1 MDVLDVVQGPLDM
14 ISFLFEGACL
24 GAASSSCPY
33 AAVAIARSA
42 FRKGAELHSR
52 HRGVRTLSTRAKG
65 GLVSAGTGT
74 VQQLFDTADT
84 GRNASLRL

>member
-1 MDVLDVVQGPLDM
+1 VDVLDVVQGPLDM

-42 FRKGAELHSR
+42 FRKDANFTAVIGEFELC
-52 HRGVRTLSTRAKG
+52 
-65 GLVSAGTGT
+65 
-74 VQQLFDTADT
+74 QLERKAV
-84 GRNASLRL
+84 L